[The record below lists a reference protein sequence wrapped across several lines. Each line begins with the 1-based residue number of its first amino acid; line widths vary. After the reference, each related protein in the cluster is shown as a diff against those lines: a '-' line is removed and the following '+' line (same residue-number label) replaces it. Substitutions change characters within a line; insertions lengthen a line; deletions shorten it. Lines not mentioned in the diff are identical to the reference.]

1 MDDYDKLLNLT
12 LHFLS
17 YRGRS
22 EKEVRDYLQKK
33 KAPPEI
39 TEKIINACR
48 EYGFI
53 NDEKFARDWTASR
66 STFRLKSKRIIKLEL
81 LKKGV
86 DREVIDKALEQE
98 VSSGIDDA
106 TQAKKLVEK
115 RIVRLRGLT
124 RQEIYQKLVG
134 FLGRRG
140 FDYDTIKK
148 AIDDVFKS
156 GV

>member
-1 MDDYDKLLNLT
+1 MDEYDKLLNLT
-12 LHFLS
+12 LRFLS

-33 KAPPEI
+33 KAPTEI
-39 TEKIINACR
+39 IERVIERCR

-53 NDEKFARDWTASR
+53 NDEKFARDWTTSR

-81 LKKGV
+81 MRKGV

-98 VSSGIDDA
+98 ATSGTNDQA
-106 TQAKKLVEK
+106 QAKKLVEK
-115 RIVRLRGLT
+115 RISRLRGLP
-124 RQEIYQKLVG
+124 RQEIYQKLAG

-140 FDYDTIKK
+140 FDWETIKK
-148 AIDDVFKS
+148 AIDDVLKS